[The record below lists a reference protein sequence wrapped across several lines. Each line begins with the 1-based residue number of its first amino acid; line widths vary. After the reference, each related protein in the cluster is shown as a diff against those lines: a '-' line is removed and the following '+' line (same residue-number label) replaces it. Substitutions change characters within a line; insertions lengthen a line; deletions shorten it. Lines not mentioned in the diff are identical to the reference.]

1 MDVRT
6 ILSTQDDAYIVKNL
20 YPLYL
25 HDLSEFSGEWANEHG
40 VLEPTSVATL
50 SEQGEVQK
58 TWWKK
63 PDVLY
68 PFIIKADGRI
78 AGFAFVARAPHVP
91 EATDQVIHEFFVL
104 HAFRGK
110 GIGDRAASELFDRF
124 PGQWQVF
131 SMERNLRA
139 QAFWRRVLREYT
151 GDRFEERSGQ
161 PEDRPGKI
169 YRFESARI
177 RGRESLT

>member
-1 MDVRT
+1 MSVRT

-25 HDLSEFSGEWANEHG
+25 HDLSEFSGERANEHG

-50 SEQGEVQK
+50 FEQGEVQK
-58 TWWKK
+58 IWWEK

-68 PFIIKADGRI
+68 PFIIQADGRI

-91 EATDQVIHEFFVL
+91 QATDQVIHEFFVL

-110 GIGDRAASELFDRF
+110 GIGDRAAWELFNRF
-124 PGQWQVF
+124 PGRWQVEA
-131 SMERNLRA
+131 MEKNLRA
-139 QAFWRRVLREYT
+139 QAFWRRVVREYT
-151 GDRFEERSGQ
+151 RDRFEERSARNEHGH
-161 PEDRPGKI
+161 PRSF
-169 YRFESARI
+169 RFESMAPLNR
-177 RGRESLT
+177 